1 MTLIA
6 NERIS
11 SFVVCVGEESYSG
24 LRTVIRRIDTSSAH
38 AVIAPLAKYFGAQS
52 WSEIV
57 GIVNLPVFKAVFDEQ
72 FTSTK
77 RAGTLGEFTYVDFS
91 VSSTVD
97 TIKAGEMCEFF
108 RLDHDAHGTRA
119 LHVGASPLSLGDRF
133 EIIGVLPL
141 VDSYLYTPQ
150 MSLRIGVEDAEASAN
165 ALYEVTL
172 TVGNQTCETVVCG
185 IIRNGEIKD
194 MYFDIAEFAS
204 KELTEHIKIG
214 VRPLSE
220 DTEHVSVWIYNIMGY
235 STEYDSDTLATLI
248 EQKRMEIRNENTDN
262 RSGFNYT
269 VIITVVGV
277 ILAMAAVAVGLL
289 IVFRRDE
296 ESSRR

>member
-1 MTLIA
+1 
-6 NERIS
+6 
-11 SFVVCVGEESYSG
+11 
-24 LRTVIRRIDTSSAH
+24 VIRHIDTSRAQST
-38 AVIAPLAKYFGAQS
+38 IAPLAKYFGAQN
-52 WSEIV
+52 WNEVV
-57 GIVNLPVFKAVFDEQ
+57 GAVDLPVFRTVLDEQ
-72 FTSTK
+72 FTSSK
-77 RAGTLGEFTYVDFS
+77 NAGTLGEFTYVDFS

-97 TIKAGEMCEFF
+97 TIRAGERCEFF

-119 LHVGASPLSLGDRF
+119 LHVGSLPLSFGDRF
-133 EIIGVLPL
+133 EIINVLSL
-141 VDSYLYTPQ
+141 VDSYIYTPQ
-150 MSLRIGVEDAEASAN
+150 MSLRIGVEDTAASAN
-165 ALYEVTL
+165 ALYEITL
-172 TVGNQTCETVVCG
+172 TIGNQTCETVVCG
-185 IIRNGEIKD
+185 TIRNGEVKD
-194 MYFDIAEFAS
+194 MYFNIADFAS

-262 RSGFNYT
+262 RGGFNYT
-269 VIITVVGV
+269 AIITVVGI

-296 ESSRR
+296 ESSQR